1 MKYEIKG
8 ETLPVV
14 ICYLE
19 NGEEMITERGS
30 MSWMS
35 PNMKM
40 ETTSNGGIG
49 KALGRM
55 FAGESIF
62 QNRYTAMGGNGM
74 IAFASS
80 FPGSIMDYQIAP
92 GRELIVQKSGFLA
105 AEAGVELSVFFQ
117 KKLGSGFFG
126 GEGFIM
132 QRLSGYGTAFLEFDG
147 HVIEYGLQPGQ
158 QIVVDTGYLAAM
170 ENTCTME
177 IKSVPGLKNM
187 VFGWEGVFNTV
198 ITGPWRI
205 WLQTMPMSNVA
216 AEIFKF
222 MPSSK

>member
-8 ETLPVV
+8 GELPVV

-19 NGEEMITERGS
+19 NGETMITERGS

-55 FAGESIF
+55 FAGEALF
-62 QNRYTAMGGNGM
+62 QNRYTAEDGNGL
-74 IAFASS
+74 IAFATS
-80 FPGSIMDYQIAP
+80 FPGEIRPWEIGP
-92 GRELIVQKSGFLA
+92 GSEVIVQKSGFLA
-105 AEAGVELSVFFQ
+105 AESGVELSVFFQ
-117 KKLGSGFFG
+117 KKLGAGFFG

-132 QRLSGYGTAFLEFDG
+132 QRLSGHGTAFLEFDG
-147 HVIEYGLQPGQ
+147 SVVEYNLQPGQ

-170 ENTCTME
+170 DATCRME

-187 VFGWEGVFNTV
+187 VFGGEGIFNTV
-198 ITGPWRI
+198 ITGQGRV
-205 WLQTMPMSNVA
+205 WLQTMPISNVA
-216 AEIFKF
+216 AAIAR
-222 MPSSK
+222 MLPPSS